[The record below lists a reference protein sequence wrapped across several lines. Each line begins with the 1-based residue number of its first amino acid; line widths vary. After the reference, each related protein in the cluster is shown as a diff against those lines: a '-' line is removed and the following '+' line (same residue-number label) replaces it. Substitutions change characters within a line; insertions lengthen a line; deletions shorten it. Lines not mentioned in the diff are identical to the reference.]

1 LVTFDA
7 DTFIDYRARRPL
19 LELRDGV
26 NTGLAWLSPQLQVG
40 HDPHGHDVLLL
51 SGPEPDMAWH
61 RFTTAIG
68 EVAGELGVRKMVA
81 LGAYPFAAPHT
92 RPPLLSATSPSPDV
106 LAALPFR
113 LSSVDVPAGMSAA
126 LELALHDRGVPAL
139 GIWAQVPHYVVSM
152 AYPAASVALLD
163 GLATA
168 TGIAIAA
175 DELRGEAVA
184 HRQRIDQLI
193 AANDEHQGMVEQFE
207 RMYDAAEQ
215 AAPTDTTPD
224 GGLEMRSGDEL
235 AAEVERF
242 LREQGKS

>member
-1 LVTFDA
+1 
-7 DTFIDYRARRPL
+7 
-19 LELRDGV
+19 
-26 NTGLAWLSPQLQVG
+26 
-40 HDPHGHDVLLL
+40 
-51 SGPEPDMAWH
+51 M
-61 RFTTAIG
+61 
-68 EVAGELGVRKMVA
+68 
-81 LGAYPFAAPHT
+81 
-92 RPPLLSATSPSPDV
+92 

-126 LELALHDRGVPAL
+126 LELALHERGIPTL

-168 TGIAIAA
+168 TGITIAA

-193 AANDEHQGMVEQFE
+193 AANDEHQAMVEQFE

-215 AAPTDTTPD
+215 AAPD
-224 GGLEMRSGDEL
+224 GHHARRRARDALGRRARRRGRALPPRPGQEL
-235 AAEVERF
+235 NLCHHIRRRRF
-242 LREQGKS
+242 GRHNGRLGCPP